1 MSAIG
6 HWISDLLSEFMAD
19 LGRKSRSTDAWSPSG
34 GGLEEAQRKTKVRTG
49 FSTAHVDKGRGEP

>member
-19 LGRKSRSTDAWSPSG
+19 FGRKSRPAEASSSSG
-34 GGLEEAQRKTKVRTG
+34 RGTEAERKTKVRTD
-49 FSTAHVDKGRGEP
+49 FSTARVDKGRGEP